1 MHKNY
6 GGVIWTNHAISRL
19 QDRKIKQGDAW
30 VTWKNPDKSR
40 FSKSKHAFVY
50 ERTFG
55 NQAVEVVAKK
65 NEKNEW
71 IILSVWNKS
80 GFKLK
85 EKKISSFP
93 DFLRKLLHIRI

>member
-50 ERTFG
+50 ERNFG
-55 NQAVEVVAKK
+55 SQVVEVVAKK
-65 NEKNEW
+65 NDKNEW
-71 IILSVWNKS
+71 VILSVWNKS

-85 EKKISSFP
+85 EKKISGFP
-93 DFLRKLLHIRI
+93 NFLRKLLSIRI